1 VHALCVKCGSC
12 IDACPV
18 SSVHKAGALYLPTRE
33 VEVTQLFRELEPQL
47 KLLQNNGGI
56 TFSGG
61 EPLLQSKALAELARL
76 CKANGYHVA
85 IETSGVVDT
94 LNLEPLLPYVD
105 CWLVGFRLLQGYS
118 NGIVPAM
125 EVVVRRFLET
135 VRHAG
140 GSSIIARIPIIP
152 NVTDSMEY
160 LEQVRLLTK
169 EFYIDTIELLPHNPE
184 SNHYYRALG
193 LTPLVTYNKEQSEAA
208 YQNANRIFT

>member
-1 VHALCVKCGSC
+1 MHALCLKCGSC

-18 SSVHKAGALYLPTRE
+18 SSGHKAGALYLPTRE

-85 IETSGVVDT
+85 VETSGVVDT
-94 LNLEPLLPYVD
+94 LSVEPLLPYVD
-105 CWLVGFRLLQGYS
+105 CWLVGFRLLQGHS
-118 NGIVPAM
+118 KGVVPAM
-125 EVVVRRFLET
+125 EVMVRRFLET

-152 NVTDSMEY
+152 NITDNKEY
-160 LEQVRLLTK
+160 LDQVRLLTQ
-169 EFYIDTIELLPHNPE
+169 EFYIDKVELLPHNPE
-184 SNHYYRALG
+184 SDHYYRALG
-193 LTPLVTYNKEQSEAA
+193 VPPLAIYNKEQSETAF
-208 YQNANRIFT
+208 QNANRIFT